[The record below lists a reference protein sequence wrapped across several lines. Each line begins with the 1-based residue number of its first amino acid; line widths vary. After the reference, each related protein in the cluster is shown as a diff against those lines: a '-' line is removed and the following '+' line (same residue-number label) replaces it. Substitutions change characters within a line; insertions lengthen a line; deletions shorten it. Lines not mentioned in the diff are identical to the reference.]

1 MKIIIIGNGG
11 TGKSTLGNKLSSELG
26 IPVTHLDL
34 LSWKDNFERVPE
46 DVFTENLHE
55 AMKNS
60 DMIIEG
66 WAYHSTMK
74 ERIDWADVIIYLKYP
89 LEYCLKAVLARNEV
103 YNNKPYPYDSFT
115 GDRLAKTELYNRAV
129 TLVHEVYEPEAR
141 LWLEAPVVKEKMIF
155 TIASIDELNERYGEI
170 VEELKSL
177 SCP

>member
-1 MKIIIIGNGG
+1 MKLIIIGNGG
-11 TGKSTLGNKLSSELG
+11 TGKSTLGNKLSGELG

-46 DVFTENLHE
+46 DVFTSNLRE
-55 AMKNS
+55 AMKSS

-89 LEYCLKAVLARNEV
+89 LDYCHKAVLARNEE

-129 TLVHEVYEPEAR
+129 TMVHEVYEPEVMK
-141 LWLEAPVVKEKMIF
+141 WLVDPGVKGKMIF
-155 TIASIDELNERYGEI
+155 TIGSIEELNVRYREI
-170 VEELKSL
+170 VEAIKYKLA
-177 SCP
+177 

>member
-11 TGKSTLGNKLSSELG
+11 TGKSTLGNKLSRELN

-46 DVFTENLHE
+46 DVFTRDLNE
-55 AMKNS
+55 AMKHD

-74 ERIDWADVIIYLKYP
+74 LRIDWADVIIYLKYP
-89 LEYCLKAVLARNEV
+89 LDYCLKTVMQRNEE

-115 GDRLAKTELYNRAV
+115 GDRAAQSALYTRAV
-129 TLVHEVYEPEAR
+129 TMVHEVYEPEVQN
-141 LWLEAPVVKEKMIF
+141 WLSAPEMKGKKIF
-155 TIASIDELNERYGEI
+155 EISSIEELNEKYGEI
-170 VEELKSL
+170 VGFLKKNI
-177 SCP
+177 